1 MAKLLHAADNN
12 YSTQLHSE
20 VKGASPDDRSSTDE
34 AYMSPTTGA
43 HTESILLVVIIQLI
57 VIVAAAR
64 IFGSIFR
71 WMGQPLVCGEIAAG
85 LILGPSF
92 FGGMF
97 PRVFHW
103 VFDPSV
109 GQIFAIMSQIG
120 LILLM
125 FLIGLEFDFGHLNN
139 NSRTAM
145 SISMAGIVLPFTLGF
160 FLGRWMHAALRMTGS
175 WINLALFMAAAMSIT
190 AIPILGRI
198 MIELNLS
205 RTRIGSL
212 TISAA
217 AADDASGWI
226 ILALVTAIARSTL
239 NPAKLGLMIAEVV
252 VFAVF
257 MVWGVRP
264 LLKKWTAHQMQA
276 HRGRL
281 SLGSLAILLIMI
293 MVAALITNLI
303 GIFSIFGAF
312 FFGALLYDQHEFRQ
326 AVQDRLRDFV
336 TVFFLPIFFTYTGLR
351 TDIGSMDRHLWFM
364 SGLVLLA
371 AFVGKFGG
379 CWLAA
384 RFNRLPWREAS
395 MIGVMMNTRALMEL
409 IVVNIG
415 FELGVIP
422 RSVFFMLVFMAVAS
436 TYVTTPVLRR
446 LVRSSEIEKDYL
458 NSEFARRVEFSKTG
472 EVLNPASPV

>member
-1 MAKLLHAADNN
+1 
-12 YSTQLHSE
+12 
-20 VKGASPDDRSSTDE
+20 
-34 AYMSPTTGA
+34 MSPTGA
-43 HTESILLVVIIQLI
+43 QTENILLI
-57 VIVAAAR
+57 VIVQLIIIVAASR
-64 IFGSIFR
+64 FFGGLFR
-71 WMGQPLVCGEIAAG
+71 RMGQPLVCGEIAAG

-97 PRVFHW
+97 PHLFHR

-109 GQIFAIMSQIG
+109 GQIFSMMSQIG

-125 FLIGLEFDFGHLNN
+125 FLIGLEFDFGHLSNN
-139 NSRTAM
+139 RGTAL
-145 SISMAGIVLPFTLGF
+145 SISLAGIILPFSLGF
-160 FLGRWMHAALRMTGS
+160 LLGRWMHAVLHMNGS
-175 WINLALFMAAAMSIT
+175 WLNLALFMAAAMSIT

-198 MIELNLS
+198 MIELNLT
-205 RTRIGSL
+205 RTRIGAL

-239 NPAKLGLMIAEVV
+239 NPVKLAVMVLEVIA
-252 VFAVF
+252 FAVC

-264 LLKKWTAHQMQA
+264 LLRKWAERQIRLHQ
-276 HRGRL
+276 GNL
-281 SLGSLAILLIMI
+281 SPGGLAILLILI
-293 MVAALITNLI
+293 MVAAMITNLI

-312 FFGALLYDQHEFRQ
+312 FFGALLYDRHELRQ
-326 AVQDRLRDFV
+326 AAQERLRDFV

-351 TDIGSMDRHLWFM
+351 TDIGTMGD
-364 SGLVLLA
+364 SGLWLMCGLVVLT

-384 RFNRLPWREAS
+384 RFNGLPWREAS

-409 IVVNIG
+409 IVINIG

-422 RSVFFMLVFMAVAS
+422 KSVFFMLVFMAVAS
-436 TYVTTPVLRR
+436 TYVTTPLLRR
-446 LVRSSEIEKDYL
+446 LVRSSELEQHYL
-458 NSEFARRVEFSKTG
+458 NSEFAKRVEFSKPA
-472 EVLNPASPV
+472 EVLSPASPA

>member
-1 MAKLLHAADNN
+1 
-12 YSTQLHSE
+12 
-20 VKGASPDDRSSTDE
+20 
-34 AYMSPTTGA
+34 MSPTGG
-43 HTESILLVVIIQLI
+43 HTENILLIVIIQLI
-57 VIVAAAR
+57 VIVAVSR
-64 IFGSIFR
+64 IFGSLFR
-71 WMGQPLVCGEIAAG
+71 RMGQPLVCGEIAAG

-97 PRVFHW
+97 PHLFRLVFN
-103 VFDPSV
+103 PSV

-125 FLIGLEFDFGHLNN
+125 FLIGLEFDFGHLRNN
-139 NSRTAM
+139 RGTAL
-145 SISMAGIVLPFTLGF
+145 SISMAGIILPFSLGF
-160 FLGRWMHAALRMTGS
+160 LLGRWMHASLHMSGS
-175 WINLALFMAAAMSIT
+175 WLNLALFMAAAMSIT

-198 MIELNLS
+198 MVELNIS

-226 ILALVTAIARSTL
+226 LLALVTAIARSTL
-239 NPAKLGLMIAEVV
+239 NPVKLGIMVLEVI
-252 VFAVF
+252 VFTAC
-257 MVWGVRP
+257 MVWGARP
-264 LLKKWTAHQMQA
+264 LLKKWTDRQMRE
-276 HRGRL
+276 HGGKL
-281 SLGSLAILLIMI
+281 SLGGLALLLIMI

-312 FFGALLYDQHEFRQ
+312 FFGALIYDRHEFRQ
-326 AVQDRLRDFV
+326 AVQERLRDFV

-351 TDIGSMDRHLWFM
+351 TDIGTMGGAGLWFM
-364 SGLVLLA
+364 CGLVLLT

-384 RFNRLPWREAS
+384 RFNGLPWREAS

-409 IVVNIG
+409 IVINIG

-422 RSVFFMLVFMAVAS
+422 KSVFFMLVFMAVAS
-436 TYVTTPVLRR
+436 TYITTPILRR
-446 LVRSSEIEKDYL
+446 LVRSSEVEQDYMD
-458 NSEFARRVEFSKTG
+458 SEFARRVEFPKSG
-472 EVLNPASPV
+472 EVLSSASSV